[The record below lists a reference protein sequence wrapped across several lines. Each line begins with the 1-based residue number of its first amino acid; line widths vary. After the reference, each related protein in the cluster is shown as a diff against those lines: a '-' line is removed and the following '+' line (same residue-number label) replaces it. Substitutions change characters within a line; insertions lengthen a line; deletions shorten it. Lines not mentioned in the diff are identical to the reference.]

1 MVPRHC
7 RYQIPLDSS
16 LFTPL
21 QLQPVAVGRIG
32 FNAAA
37 RWLKENVCSHR
48 RLIWEHRIGLVL
60 WSWELEYRVPL
71 SFDAADEAQVDV
83 TGRLRGRGSQ
93 FECEMTLS
101 GPAGVSVE
109 MRAVSVP
116 LELTGDAALSGRPR
130 PLPEEILTRFRDD
143 EIEPVPRRSGVPS
156 MQADLRREGTELA
169 STEELFR
176 VHRHHCE
183 VADQWFWP
191 EALGYAAVGRE
202 ELVVRHAAAHAAVR
216 AGLRDPVRRVEV
228 TCVRTYQ
235 FRDLGR
241 VSTTAYDWR
250 DRLLFV
256 HELSLADGATHDVH
270 AVAIEHF

>member
-1 MVPRHC
+1 MPRRC

-16 LFTPL
+16 FFTPL
-21 QLQPVAVGRIG
+21 QLQPIAVGRIG

-37 RWLKENVCSHR
+37 RWLKENVFSHR
-48 RLIWEHRIGLVL
+48 RLIWEHQIGLVI
-60 WSWELEYRVPL
+60 WSWELEYRAPL
-71 SFDAADEAQVDV
+71 DFGAADEAHVDV
-83 TGRLRGRGSQ
+83 TGRLRGPGSQ
-93 FECEMTLS
+93 FECEMTIS
-101 GPAGVSVE
+101 GPDGVSVE

-130 PLPEEILTRFRDD
+130 SLPDEILARFDDD
-143 EIEPVPRRSGVPS
+143 EIEPAPRRSGIPR
-156 MQADLRREGTELA
+156 MRADIEREGTALA
-169 STEELFR
+169 STEETFR

-202 ELVVRHAAAHAAVR
+202 ELVMRHAPTNAAVR
-216 AGLRDPVRRVEV
+216 GGLQAPVRSVEA
-228 TCVRTYQ
+228 TCLRTFQ

-250 DRLLFV
+250 DHLLFV
-256 HELSLADGATHDVH
+256 HELTLADSEINDVH

>member
-1 MVPRHC
+1 VPRHC
-7 RYQIPLDSS
+7 TYQVPLDSGF
-16 LFTPL
+16 FTPL
-21 QLQPVAVGRIG
+21 QLQPIAVGRIA

-48 RLIWEHRIGLVL
+48 RLIWQHKVGLVL
-60 WSWELEYRVPL
+60 WSWELDYRAPL
-71 SFDAADEAQVDV
+71 HFHAADEARVDV
-83 TGRLRGRGSQ
+83 TGRVRGPGTQ

-101 GPAGVSVE
+101 GPDGPSVE

-116 LELTGDAALSGRPR
+116 LELSGDAALSGRPC
-130 PLPEEILTRFRDD
+130 PLPEEVLTRFCDD
-143 EIEPVPRRSGVPS
+143 EIEPLPRRSGVAR
-156 MQADLRREGTELA
+156 MQADIRREGTVLA

-202 ELVVRHAAAHAAVR
+202 ELVMRHAATHAAVR
-216 AGLRDPVRRVEV
+216 AGLQNPVRRVEAI
-228 TCVRTYQ
+228 CARTYQ

-241 VSTTAYDWR
+241 VSTTAYEWR
-250 DRLLFV
+250 ERVFFV
-256 HELSLADGATHDVH
+256 HELGLADSATENH

>member
-1 MVPRHC
+1 VPRHC
-7 RYQIPLDSS
+7 TYEIPLDSS

-21 QLQPVAVGRIG
+21 QLQPIAVGRIG

-48 RLIWEHRIGLVL
+48 RLIWGHQTGLVV
-60 WSWELEYRVPL
+60 WSWELEYRAPL
-71 SFDAADEAQVDV
+71 DFEAADEAHVDV
-83 TGRLRGRGSQ
+83 TGRVRGRGSQ

-116 LELTGDAALSGRPR
+116 LELAGDAALSGRPR
-130 PLPEEILTRFRDD
+130 RLPEGVLARFCDD
-143 EIEPVPRRSGVPS
+143 EIERVPRRSGVPS
-156 MQADLRREGTELA
+156 MQADLRREGTALA
-169 STEELFR
+169 STEESFR

-191 EALGYAAVGRE
+191 EALGFAAVGRE
-202 ELVVRHAAAHAAVR
+202 ELVVRHAASHEAVR
-216 AGLRDPVRRVEV
+216 AGLGAPVRRVEA
-228 TCVRTYQ
+228 TCLRTFQ

-250 DRLLFV
+250 GRLLFV
-256 HELSLADGATHDVH
+256 HELSLADSAKHDVH